1 MEHIQSVE
9 IINGTLALDEAT
21 LQAAHIKHSARVIVQ
36 ENSIL
41 ILPAEGESKSPA
53 DVIAQSFGSFRLP
66 PEVARYLA
74 EDKEL
79 EYDI

>member
-1 MEHIQSVE
+1 MEQIQSIE
-9 IINGTLALDEAT
+9 IINGTLVLDEAT
-21 LQAAHIKHSARVIVQ
+21 LQAARIHHKARVVVQ

-41 ILPAEGESKSPA
+41 ILPAEATSQSA
-53 DVIAQSFGSFRLP
+53 SDVIAQTFGSFRLP

-79 EYDI
+79 EYDL

>member
-1 MEHIQSVE
+1 MSQTLSIE

-21 LQAAHIKHSARVIVQ
+21 LQAARIHHKARVVVQ

-41 ILPAEGESKSPA
+41 ILPAEVTS
-53 DVIAQSFGSFRLP
+53 QSASDLITQTFGSFHLP
-66 PEVARYLA
+66 PEVGRYLA

-79 EYDI
+79 EYDL